1 MLLEGNL
8 TGLQHLG
15 IFVTDVE
22 KSKEFYMKFGFK
34 EVLRKSVPYEPE
46 NVELAFLEKGDFTIE
61 LVQLGGE
68 MKEQIAGRTDGQI
81 DHVALNVMDVEKAY
95 KEIVAA
101 GFEVLEEDA
110 PVAMDLFENGVKFFS
125 IRGPDGEKVE
135 FNQML

>member
-8 TGLQHLG
+8 KGIQHLG

-22 KSKEFYMKFGFK
+22 KSKEFYKQFGFK
-34 EVLRKSVPYEPE
+34 EVLCKSVPHEPE
-46 NVELAFLEKGDFTIE
+46 NVELAFLEQGGFTIE

-68 MKEQIAGRTDGQI
+68 MKEQVAGRTDGQI

-95 KEIVAA
+95 KELVAA
-101 GFEVLEEDA
+101 GFEVLEENA
-110 PVAMDLFENGVKFFS
+110 PVAMDLFDNGVKFFS

>member
-22 KSKEFYMKFGFK
+22 KSKKFYEQFGFK

-46 NVELAFLEKGDFTIE
+46 NVELAFLEKGGFTIE

-68 MKEQIAGRTDGQI
+68 MKEQIASRTDGQI
-81 DHVALNVMDVEKAY
+81 DHVALNVKDVDKAY
-95 KEIVAA
+95 KEVVDA
-101 GFEVLEEDA
+101 GFEILEEDA
-110 PVAMDLFENGVKFFS
+110 PVKMDLFDNGVKFFS

>member
-8 TGLQHLG
+8 KGLQHLG

-22 KSKEFYMKFGFK
+22 KSKEFYMQFGFK
-34 EVLRKSVPYEPE
+34 EILRKTVPNEPE
-46 NVELAFLEKGDFTIE
+46 NVELAFLEQGGFTIE

-68 MKEQIAGRTDGQI
+68 MKEQIANREDGQI
-81 DHVALNVMDVEKAY
+81 DHVALDVADIDKALA
-95 KEIVAA
+95 EIIAA
-101 GFEVLEEDA
+101 GFEVLEENA
-110 PVAMDLFENGVKFFS
+110 PVAMDLFDNGVKFFT